1 LGGFVFEVVMSLRI
15 TVSLIGLLLA
25 LAAAPALAAQGA
37 SPQTNWSVYRYPDL
51 GFSFDAPQAPIRTE
65 KTAPTSEGP
74 GQEITFEVDTGT
86 YGFFV
91 KILDLRRM
99 TDDGFNVDGW
109 VDRIVKAQGEILTAS
124 NSVTLDGLTGRDVVY
139 HKQGDP
145 MAQTLRVFY
154 SEHIV
159 YELFT
164 TYPLSSRPAGVD
176 KFQRSFGL
184 MPWHWKLYTMP
195 EVQPAGDLDK
205 IPFSHWVVASTKTF
219 TSIEACRSEALNHS
233 VANMGPQAYEYIR
246 FSSAVC
252 FDPDTKH
259 VRSVEVIPETYKTPP
274 IDVTGVVADPFMR

>member
-1 LGGFVFEVVMSLRI
+1 MSLRI
-15 TVSLIGLLLA
+15 TASLISLLLG
-25 LAAAPALAAQGA
+25 LAAAPASAAQGA
-37 SPQTNWSVYRYPDL
+37 SQTAWSVYRYPDL
-51 GFSFDAPQAPIRTE
+51 GFSFEAPQAPTRTD
-65 KTAPTSEGP
+65 KTTQTAQGP
-74 GQEITFEVDTGT
+74 GQEITFQVITGG

-99 TDDGFNVDGW
+99 TDDSFTVDSW
-109 VDRIVKAQGEILTAS
+109 VDRIVKEQGEILTAS
-124 NSVTLDGLTGRDVVY
+124 SAVTLDGLQGRDVVY

-164 TYPLSSRPAGVD
+164 TYPLSSRPSGVE

-184 MPWHWKLYTMP
+184 IQWHWQLYAMP
-195 EVQPAGDLDK
+195 EAQPAGDLDK

-219 TSIEACRSEALNHS
+219 ASIEACRSEALNHS